1 MSRKLSDLSTRFRPL
16 AVELIARCTEA
27 QIPLM
32 ILDTLRTD
40 EEQAENIKK
49 GVSWTTDSKHLR
61 QPPEM
66 RSEAIDVAPYA
77 IYHLK
82 GPDKL
87 QWDADD
93 PVWERIGRIGESLGL
108 VWGGRWP
115 KPKRDCAHFQGP
127 WTKA

>member
-1 MSRKLSDLSTRFRPL
+1 MSRRLSDLSTRFRPL
-16 AVELIARCTEA
+16 AVELIALCTEM

-32 ILDTLRTD
+32 ILDTLRT
-40 EEQAENIKK
+40 EAEQKENIRK
-49 GVSWTTDSKHLR
+49 GVSWTMNSKHLP

-77 IYHLK
+77 MFQLK

-87 QWDADD
+87 QWDSND
-93 PVWERIGRIGESLGL
+93 PVWQRIGGIGESLGL
-108 VWGGRWP
+108 VWGGRW
-115 KPKRDCAHFQGP
+115 KKKDMAHFQGP

>member
-32 ILDTLRTD
+32 ILDTLRT
-40 EEQAENIKK
+40 EAEQEENIKK
-49 GVSWTTDSKHLR
+49 GVSWTKNTKHLP
-61 QPPEM
+61 QAPEM
-66 RSEAIDVAPYA
+66 RAEAIDVVPYA
-77 IYHLK
+77 MYQLN

-87 QWDADD
+87 QWDAND
-93 PVWERIGRIGESLGL
+93 PVWEKIGKIGESLGM
-108 VWGGRWP
+108 VWGGRW
-115 KPKRDCAHFQGP
+115 KKRDMGHFQGP

>member
-1 MSRKLSDLSTRFRPL
+1 MSRRLSDLSTRFRPL
-16 AVELIARCTEA
+16 VVELIARCTEA

-32 ILDTLRTD
+32 ILDTVRT
-40 EEQAENIKK
+40 EQEQEENIKK
-49 GVSWTTDSKHLR
+49 GVSWTKNTKHLP

-66 RSEAIDVAPYA
+66 RAEAIDVAPYA
-77 IYHLK
+77 MYQLN